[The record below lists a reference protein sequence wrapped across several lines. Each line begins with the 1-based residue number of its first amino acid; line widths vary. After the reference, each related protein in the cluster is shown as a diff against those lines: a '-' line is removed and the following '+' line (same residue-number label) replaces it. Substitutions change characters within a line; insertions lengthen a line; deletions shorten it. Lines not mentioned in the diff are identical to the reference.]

1 MLRTVAVGVLAFR
14 QVALVG
20 LGMGKHIASF
30 GIVCLVLSMACGAV
44 CQEARQSRFLPD
56 APSAQSANQQQT
68 FDGFVAG
75 ERSAFG
81 LGAMSHSAE
90 MVRDGEF
97 VLSSDGRG
105 FRQKDPEAIF
115 RKYLSPAWQRQ
126 RYRAVN
132 DGSLMGRAKYAA
144 SRTVV
149 VRDGSGKGRLNTSYL
164 LRTLSA
170 VAKDTASTPYWR
182 RHLGDPFS
190 DFGSNVGND
199 AGMNLWH
206 EFGPG
211 IERLAKNHTP
221 GIISRIEERIGRR

>member
-1 MLRTVAVGVLAFR
+1 MVKRIAAVVAVVFMVFA
-14 QVALVG
+14 
-20 LGMGKHIASF
+20 
-30 GIVCLVLSMACGAV
+30 ACGAV
-44 CQEARQSRFLPD
+44 CQDVRRSLPD
-56 APSAQSANQQQT
+56 APSARVANQAQR
-68 FDGFVAG
+68 FDGFVAE

-81 LGAMSHSAE
+81 LGATSASAE

-97 VLSSDGRG
+97 VLSSDGRA

-115 RKYLSPAWQRQ
+115 RRYLSPAWQRQ
-126 RYRAVN
+126 GYRALN
-132 DGSLMGRAKYAA
+132 GGRLMGRATYAA

-149 VRDGSGKGRLNTSYL
+149 VRDASGKGRLNTSYL

-206 EFGPG
+206 EFAPS
-211 IERLAKNHTP
+211 IEHLMKSHTP
-221 GIISRIEERIGRR
+221 AFVSKIEERIGKM